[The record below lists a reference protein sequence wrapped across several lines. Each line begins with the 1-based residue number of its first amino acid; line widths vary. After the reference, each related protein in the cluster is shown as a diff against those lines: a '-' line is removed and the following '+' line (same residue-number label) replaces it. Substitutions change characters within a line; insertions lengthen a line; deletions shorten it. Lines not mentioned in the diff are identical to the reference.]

1 MAMISARVPWQRFTT
16 KGPVARL
23 QKRLAARKELARPP
37 AYYVV
42 CATVGV
48 LNIVGLVMILSA
60 SSVAALSSYGSS
72 WYFFNRQLMWAL
84 IGAAAFIIAS
94 RVDYHVW
101 RKAAPYLLV
110 VAVVTCVLVL
120 VPGIGIYVD
129 GSRRWLGYGA
139 LRMQPSEIA
148 KLALLVGAAEVLAR
162 RAGKLQDVASWRPVL
177 IMLGGLGVLVMKE
190 PDLDST
196 IVLALIAFAVLIIG
210 GVRTDHLMKLFGIA
224 VLATTVLAFM
234 APYRR
239 ARMLSFLHPGQ
250 DASNTGY
257 QLSQSLIALGSGGIN
272 GVGLGAGR
280 AKWMFL
286 PNAHTDFIF
295 AIIGEELGF
304 VGCLLVLGL
313 FAGFGLV
320 GFHVA
325 RRAPDMFGTLVA
337 AGVTAWIVGQAA
349 INLGAVVGVLP
360 VSGITLPFLS
370 AGGSSLVIAMLGA
383 GIVANV
389 ARHGLVPPAQPKA
402 KAPKP
407 KSGAK
412 RRAPARK
419 S

>member
-1 MAMISARVPWQRFTT
+1 VTAVTPRLPRISVERLGRHWPFTT
-16 KGPVARL
+16 VSKWVAAVRRP
-23 QKRLAARKELARPP
+23 QARPP
-37 AYYVV
+37 AFLVV

-60 SSVAALSSYGSS
+60 SSVAALSNYGSS
-72 WYFFNRQLMWAL
+72 WYFFNRQAIWAL
-84 IGAAAFIIAS
+84 IGLVAFVFGA
-94 RVDYHVW
+94 RVDYHIW
-101 RKAAPYLLV
+101 RRWAPWLLGIGLILCTV
-110 VAVVTCVLVL
+110 VL

-129 GSRRWLGYGA
+129 GSRRWLGSGMF
-139 LRMQPSEIA
+139 RMQPSELA
-148 KLALLVGAAEVLAR
+148 KLALLVAAAEVLTR
-162 RAGKLQDVASWRPVL
+162 RADRLDNAMSWRPVL
-177 IMLGGLGVLVMKE
+177 VMFGAFGVLVMKE

-196 IVLALIAFAVLIIG
+196 IVLALIAGAVLIVG
-210 GVRTDHLMKLFGIA
+210 GVRTDHLLKLFGIGVA
-224 VLATTVLAFM
+224 ATVVLAYA

-239 ARMLSFLHPGQ
+239 ARMLSFMHPWK
-250 DASNTGY
+250 DAGNTGY
-257 QLSQSLIALGSGGIN
+257 QITQSLIALGSGGVN

-280 AKWMFL
+280 AKWFFL
-286 PNAHTDFIF
+286 PNSHTDFIF

-325 RRAPDMFGTLVA
+325 RRSPDRFGSLLA

-383 GIVANV
+383 GIIANV
-389 ARHGLVPPAQPKA
+389 ARQVPATTRRPAPR
-402 KAPKP
+402 
-407 KSGAK
+407 K
-412 RRAPARK
+412 RSRSRA
-419 S
+419 

>member
-1 MAMISARVPWQRFTT
+1 VTAIAPRLPRVSLERLGRRWPFTALH
-16 KGPVARL
+16 KSIAVVRRP
-23 QKRLAARKELARPP
+23 QPRPP
-37 AYYVV
+37 AFLVV

-60 SSVAALSSYGSS
+60 SSVAALSNYGSS
-72 WYFFNRQLMWAL
+72 WYFFNRQAIWAL
-84 IGAAAFIIAS
+84 VGLGAFVFGA
-94 RVDYHVW
+94 RVDYHHW
-101 RKAAPYLLV
+101 RRAAPWLLGIALILCTV
-110 VAVVTCVLVL
+110 VL

-129 GSRRWLGYGA
+129 GSRRWLGTGM
-139 LRMQPSEIA
+139 LRMQPSELA
-148 KLALLVGAAEVLAR
+148 KLALLVAAAEVLTR
-162 RAGKLQDVASWRPVL
+162 RANRLDDAVSWRPILV
-177 IMLGGLGVLVMKE
+177 MLGALGLLVMKE

-196 IVLALIAFAVLIIG
+196 IVLALIAFAVLIVG
-210 GVRTDHLMKLFGIA
+210 GVRTDHLLKLFGFGVA
-224 VLATTVLAFM
+224 ATVVLSYA

-239 ARMLSFLHPGQ
+239 ARMLSFMHPWK

-257 QLSQSLIALGSGGIN
+257 QITQSLIALGSGGVN

-280 AKWMFL
+280 AKWFFL
-286 PNAHTDFIF
+286 PNSHTDFIF

-325 RRAPDMFGTLVA
+325 RRAPDRFGALLA

-383 GIVANV
+383 GIIANV
-389 ARHGLVPPAQPKA
+389 ARQLPPV
-402 KAPKP
+402 
-407 KSGAK
+407 S
-412 RRAPARK
+412 RRPARK
-419 S
+419 PARSRARS